1 MKRKDIGLFLA
12 LFLVVLI
19 ATLPSIYATDGEGIN
34 LTNFPQALADYFGI
48 SLFAAG
54 ILASIILFMFVIMPL
69 LVFTKG
75 RNLLLNILA
84 GVATLGFTT
93 SVGWFP
99 PWIFAVIILFVA
111 AMWGSKLGDK
121 I

>member
-1 MKRKDIGLFLA
+1 MLLGI
-12 LFLVVLI
+12 LI
-19 ATLPSIYATDGEGIN
+19 ATPLAHATDDEGIN